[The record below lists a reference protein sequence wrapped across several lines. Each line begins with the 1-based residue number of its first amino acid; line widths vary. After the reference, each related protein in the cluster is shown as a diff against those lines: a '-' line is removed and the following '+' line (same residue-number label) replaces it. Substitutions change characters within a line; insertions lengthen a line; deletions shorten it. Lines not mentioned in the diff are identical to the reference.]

1 MLGLR
6 YLEIVCEEGFRPKI
20 TFLVRHTELDASR
33 SCFDSS
39 SATLNQVWHFQ
50 TLYSRGSAGTILD
63 TPTREKGRVLVDSLN
78 ESLVAMAAYGERK
91 LTRRT
96 LHEFLD
102 SQTQYWPD
110 GRLNAVYPNGDGARD
125 IPDFTQAY
133 LVWVWH
139 YYMQT
144 GDAAFCTTSTTS

>member
-1 MLGLR
+1 M
-6 YLEIVCEEGFRPKI
+6 
-20 TFLVRHTELDASR
+20 
-33 SCFDSS
+33 
-39 SATLNQVWHFQ
+39 WHFLKRSILVGAQ
-50 TLYSRGSAGTILD
+50 EQFLD
-63 TPTREKGRVLVDSLN
+63 TPTREKGGFLVDSLN

-125 IPDFTQAY
+125 ITPRSQRPSASHSSIW
-133 LVWVWH
+133 WVVPSLICSRID
-139 YYMQT
+139 
-144 GDAAFCTTSTTS
+144 G